1 MLCEGALAG
10 GLFGALDARWAIQGT
25 HPPLLSPFEWWSTW
39 IVALALGAA
48 WGWVAAFVLSLLARR
63 ATAAVHG
70 LTVGAALAPLVF
82 AAVFLR
88 TRPHFGPEGKMA
100 TLAVASGIATFCLA
114 LPVVLSPTL
123 RRRLLL
129 PLGLVLAFAATLSGV
144 LKAPRAT
151 ENTPVPA
158 ETTADSTPSLL
169 LITLD
174 TTRFDHLPPQARFLD
189 PKGFLEGLDRKATR
203 WANLTA
209 PIPLTGPS
217 HSSLLTGLTPLE
229 HGAQDNG
236 WPIRPGVRTLAQEL
250 RVRGYRTCAILS
262 SAVLHPDL
270 CGLDRGFDVYD
281 DSFRPAAP
289 MRRLAVVA
297 SAERIARWLTR
308 RSSGLS
314 RQRRAQETV
323 QNGLRFLRRHGRQP
337 FFLWL
342 HFYDAHAPY
351 QPLGAPPTPGVLP
364 ALAREPTL
372 SEDPDYWQ
380 KRRAYA
386 QEIEE
391 VDQALTRLQRE
402 LARMD
407 LLKQTLIVVVTD
419 HGESFGT
426 HGHGFRFDHGAYL
439 YEDELHLAAWWLEP
453 NSESPSPGVHQEQS
467 EEGGQTRT
475 VTRAVGVDA
484 LGRALL
490 RRFAVRA
497 DSLSF
502 RGYSLSHSSVAN
514 DTLWFDLRRPDCK
527 LIAGRTP
534 SGAILYEAYDLQ
546 HDPDE
551 TSNLLPDFQ
560 PPSRH
565 HEALLGSR
573 ARVDWEKDET
583 ILSSYAQRILESL
596 KQPRPELSESARA
609 RLKSLGYLR

>member
-10 GLFGALDARWAIQGT
+10 ALFGVLDARWAIQGT
-25 HPPLLSPFEWWSTW
+25 HPPLLSLSEWWSTW
-39 IVALALGAA
+39 IVALVLGAT
-48 WGWVAAFVLSLLARR
+48 WGLVAAFVLSLLARR

-70 LTVGAALAPLVF
+70 LTVGLALSPLVF

-88 TRPHFGPEGKMA
+88 LRPHFGPEGRMA
-100 TLAVASGIATFCLA
+100 TLALASGIATLSLA
-114 LPVVLSPTL
+114 LPVFLTPTL
-123 RRRLLL
+123 RRRFLL
-129 PLGLVLAFAATLSGV
+129 PLGLAAAFTATLSGV
-144 LKAPRAT
+144 LEAPHATQDTSTKAEGNA
-151 ENTPVPA
+151 
-158 ETTADSTPSLL
+158 SSSPSLL

-174 TTRFDHLPPQARFLD
+174 TTRFDHLPPEAKFLD
-189 PKGFLEGLDRKATR
+189 PEGFLEELDHKATR
-203 WANLTA
+203 WTNLTA

-236 WPIRPGVRTLAQEL
+236 WPIRPAVKTLAQRL
-250 RVRGYRTCAILS
+250 RERGYRTAAILS

-270 CGLDRGFDVYD
+270 CGLDRGFQVYD

-323 QNGLRFLRRHGRQP
+323 QNGLRFLRQRTSQP

-351 QPLGAPPTPGVLP
+351 EPLGAPPTPGVLP
-364 ALAREPTL
+364 ALAREPEL
-372 SEDPDYWQ
+372 GEDSDYWQ

-386 QEIEE
+386 QEIVE
-391 VDQALTRLQRE
+391 VDQALTRLDRE
-402 LARMD
+402 LARMG

-439 YEDELHLAAWWLEP
+439 YDDELHLAAWWLEP
-453 NSESPSPGVHQEQS
+453 KTEERSPGIEA
-467 EEGGQTRT
+467 ERNEGSQGPRSMA
-475 VTRAVGVDA
+475 RAVGMDS

-490 RRFAVRA
+490 ARFSLRA
-497 DSLSF
+497 DSLDS
-502 RGYSLSHSSVAN
+502 RGFSLSHSSVAN
-514 DTLWFDLRRPDCK
+514 DTLWFDLRRPDSK

-534 SGAILYEAYDLQ
+534 SGAILYEAYDLRN
-546 HDPDE
+546 DPDE
-551 TSNLLPDFQ
+551 TRNLLVDLK
-560 PPSRH
+560 PPSQH
-565 HEALLGSR
+565 DEAVLGSR
-573 ARVDWEKDET
+573 DRLEWEEDET
-583 ILSSYAQRILESL
+583 ILSNYAQRILKSL
-596 KQPRPELSESARA
+596 EQPRPQLSESARA
-609 RLKSLGYLR
+609 RLKSLGYVR